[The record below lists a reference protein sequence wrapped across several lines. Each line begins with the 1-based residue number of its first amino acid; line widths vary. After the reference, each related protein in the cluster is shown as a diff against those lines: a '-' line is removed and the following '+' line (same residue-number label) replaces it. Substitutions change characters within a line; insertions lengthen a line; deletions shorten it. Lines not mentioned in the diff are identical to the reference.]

1 MVNSRKLTGAGGLP
15 LAENDK
21 SDGPS
26 QRGVYNDQGALRDA
40 AGSLPVQVSAPKTQ
54 PAAQNAAAEHAE
66 KSHDGKGR
74 CRARRTCCNHL
85 PGRKR
90 GSWRRTHS
98 TDVAGLSCRGRRWDR
113 AAPRGKPRK
122 SAGANA
128 PRGKRALVEINR
140 GRRRSS
146 RQHRYCKRN

>member
-54 PAAQNAAAEHAE
+54 PAATTTEKAAVEQDAPAASSSGQEE
-66 KSHDGKGR
+66 GK
-74 CRARRTCCNHL
+74 L
-85 PGRKR
+85 E
-90 GSWRRTHS
+90 
-98 TDVAGLSCRGRRWDR
+98 
-113 AAPRGKPRK
+113 
-122 SAGANA
+122 ANA
-128 PRGKRALVEINR
+128 L
-140 GRRRSS
+140 
-146 RQHRYCKRN
+146 H

>member
-1 MVNSRKLTGAGGLP
+1 MERAAAVGENWIFTTLQKLSRSCATSGFAAKYMVNSRKLTGAGGLP

-66 KSHDGKGR
+66 KATTEKAAVEQDAPAASSSGQEEGK
-74 CRARRTCCNHL
+74 L
-85 PGRKR
+85 E
-90 GSWRRTHS
+90 
-98 TDVAGLSCRGRRWDR
+98 
-113 AAPRGKPRK
+113 
-122 SAGANA
+122 ANA
-128 PRGKRALVEINR
+128 L
-140 GRRRSS
+140 
-146 RQHRYCKRN
+146 H